1 MGVYHSERTDQEVKY
16 MEENWIAQLKADE
29 ETALETII
37 QHRSGYVYTIIRNFS
52 RGRLSPED
60 MEELTAD
67 VFVQLWRNRSRL
79 KADALLSPYLAAIA
93 RNAVKN
99 RFRAM
104 GKHAPVRQSLEELTL
119 SDPKD
124 LCGDTENL
132 EAIACLM
139 KGLDMLSET
148 DREMI
153 IRFYFYG
160 EKTSEIAQMLSLTD
174 TAVRLR
180 LHRSRG
186 KLRKFMI
193 ERGFDH
199 AE

>member
-1 MGVYHSERTDQEVKY
+1 MDK
-16 MEENWIAQLKADE
+16 NWIVQLKADD
-29 ETALETII
+29 ETALEAIM
-37 QHRSGYVYTIIRNFS
+37 QHRTGYVYTIVRNFS

-67 VFVQLWRNRSRL
+67 VFVRLWHSRDRL
-79 KADALLSPYLAAIA
+79 KEDALLSPYLAAIA
-93 RNAVKN
+93 RNCVKN

-104 GKHAPVRQSLEELTL
+104 GKHTPVRQSLEELTL

-124 LCGDTENL
+124 LCGDTELL
-132 EAIACLM
+132 ETIACLSN
-139 KGLDMLSET
+139 GLDTLSET

-160 EKTSEIAQMLSLTD
+160 EKTSEIAHTLCLTD